1 LQTFLSVIRTSEF
14 WVGLAATVLAF
25 LVAQGVISQQVSDF
39 VNMAIV
45 YIVGRLISKVVRA
58 AVPPQP

>member
-1 LQTFLSVIRTSEF
+1 MQTFLSVIRTSEF
-14 WVGLAATVLAF
+14 WVGLAAVVLQF

-45 YIVGRLISKVVRA
+45 YIIGRLISKAVKA